1 MVCLI
6 IGVSQH
12 IDCYMATL
20 PMYPCMMITDPS
32 TLQLYLAANY
42 WHIASETKIKQRSVS
57 RLILHWSWSSVHVQ
71 VLIFSLWNSDIEG
84 YGQQHPPPSLVFL
97 SGLRCCYK
105 SRCVFWPHICKVYK
119 LFYVITNSL
128 SHNKTNWDN
137 GLKNEFNLEI
147 TPGRCPVLGTTK
159 ISNKEILI
167 RRVWGWTVTWQSG
180 HMC

>member
-1 MVCLI
+1 MWMFEWF
-6 IGVSQH
+6 VSLLVYH
-12 IDCYMATL
+12 
-20 PMYPCMMITDPS
+20 YPCTYVAMYDDNRSIHIT
-32 TLQLYLAANY
+32 TLSGCQLPN
-42 WHIASETKIKQRSVS
+42 IASETKIKQRSVS

-84 YGQQHPPPSLVFL
+84 YGQHHPPSPVFL

-105 SRCVFWPHICKVYK
+105 SGARCVFWPHICKVYK

>member
-1 MVCLI
+1 MWRFEWF
-6 IGVSQH
+6 VSLLVYH
-12 IDCYMATL
+12 
-20 PMYPCMMITDPS
+20 YPCTYVAMYDDNRSIHIT
-32 TLQLYLAANY
+32 TLSGCQLLTHSIRDQNQ
-42 WHIASETKIKQRSVS
+42 TKISVKINFALVLVIS
-57 RLILHWSWSSVHVQ
+57 PCPGPDIFIMKFWHWRLWTAPSPLPRVPFRIKMLLQISVC
-71 VLIFSLWNSDIEG
+71 VLA
-84 YGQQHPPPSLVFL
+84 
-97 SGLRCCYK
+97 
-105 SRCVFWPHICKVYK
+105 HICKVYK

-167 RRVWGWTVTWQSG
+167 RRVWGWTVIWQSG